1 MFALKIA
8 LKNWKTWFQ
17 LRSRFARNV
26 MVVLGANVVAQ
37 ALPVLAAP
45 LLTRLYT
52 PSDFGAVALFAS
64 ALSMALAVATARFDW
79 SIPNA
84 RSSTTAAA
92 LMLLGLFMLAIC
104 TLLIALVWVWAP
116 SKWGMLETFGWLL
129 PLTMLGAGAQQLLQA
144 WHVRNATLPSVGR
157 AKVAQ
162 SIANVGVSIAAAGAG
177 FWGLVAGVFVG
188 AWVGL
193 GPLWKGANGLPAALR
208 RLTVK
213 RITVALHRFRHE
225 AAWSTLA
232 SAVNTAS
239 FAVVPLMLARHYSIA
254 EVGYYALMQRVALG
268 PISLVGSAVSQS
280 FWAEAARLVRQ
291 DPSALEQ
298 LYRRNTVRLA
308 WASLPLALVALAAP
322 LYIGPLFGTAQWD
335 GAGWILAASIPM
347 LVGQTAISPLS
358 HLIIHGKQHWQAV
371 WDVTRVL
378 LLLATIEGAAT
389 LGATFVTTV
398 LLLSTT
404 MALMYAMLM
413 LMNLRALHLAQ
424 RI

>member
-1 MFALKIA
+1 MLA
-8 LKNWKTWFQ
+8 LKNALKTWKTWFQ
-17 LRSRFARNV
+17 LRSRFARNIL
-26 MVVLGANVVAQ
+26 VVLGANVVAQ

-52 PSDFGAVALFAS
+52 PADFGAIAIFAS

-79 SIPNA
+79 SVPNA
-84 RSSTTAAA
+84 RSSTSAAA
-92 LMLLGLFMLAIC
+92 LMLLGAAILLTC
-104 TLLIALVWVWAP
+104 TLVIALVWVWTP
-116 SKWGMLETFGWLL
+116 SLWGILGTFGWLL
-129 PLTMLGAGAQQLLQA
+129 PLTVLGAGAQQLLQA
-144 WHVRNATLPSVGR
+144 WHVRHATLPSVGK

-162 SIANVGVSIAAAGAG
+162 SIATVGVSIAAAGAG
-177 FWGLVAGVFVG
+177 FWGLIAGILVG

-193 GPLWKGANGLPAALR
+193 GTLWKGASGLTAALR
-208 RLTVK
+208 RLTIR
-213 RITVALHRFRHE
+213 RITVALHRFRRE

-254 EVGYYALMQRVALG
+254 EVGYYALVQRVALG

-280 FWAEAARLVRQ
+280 FWAEAARLVRL
-291 DPSALEQ
+291 DPSALAQ
-298 LYRRNTVRLA
+298 LYCRNTVRLA
-308 WASLPLALVALAAP
+308 WISLPLALIALAGP
-322 LYIGPLFGTAQWD
+322 LYIGPLFGTTQWD
-335 GAGWILAASIPM
+335 AAGWILAASVPM

-358 HLIIHGKQHWQAV
+358 HLIIHRKQHWQAL
-371 WDVTRVL
+371 WDIVRVL
-378 LLLATIEGAAT
+378 LLLATIECAAI

-398 LLLSTT
+398 LCLSTM
-404 MALMYAMLM
+404 MALMYVMLM